1 MMKRVSISFAG
12 LLPGTAPRTSY
23 MHAKCSTT
31 KLFSQLQQLS
41 VSKFHDKFYTVIH
54 RTVVC
59 SETLQR
65 ILLSVSTFKGCNTFL
80 IFSNRRTLNLLRAN
94 MIHVESNNK
103 NKVAKNKVANK
114 NKKKCHLVKRF
125 FKLKIILYKHH
136 FTIQIFI
143 SFIYY

>member
-1 MMKRVSISFAG
+1 
-12 LLPGTAPRTSY
+12 
-23 MHAKCSTT
+23 
-31 KLFSQLQQLS
+31 
-41 VSKFHDKFYTVIH
+41 
-54 RTVVC
+54 
-59 SETLQR
+59 
-65 ILLSVSTFKGCNTFL
+65 
-80 IFSNRRTLNLLRAN
+80 

-103 NKVAKNKVANK
+103 NKVAKNKVA